1 MGNKYII
8 NVIDNIGLN
17 YYDVINILEII
28 DLGDT
33 YNIITNNGDL
43 FLYKDYL
50 NIIYNNYNDIEF
62 IEYKTDHIALNI
74 LTI

>member
-50 NIIYNNYNDIEF
+50 NIIYNNYNDIES

>member
-1 MGNKYII
+1 MDNKYII
-8 NVIDNIGLN
+8 NIIDNIGLN

-50 NIIYNNYNDIEF
+50 NIIYNNYNNIES
-62 IEYKTDHIALNI
+62 IEYKTDHMALNI

>member
-1 MGNKYII
+1 MNNKYII

-33 YNIITNNGDL
+33 YNIINNNEDL

-50 NIIYNNYNDIEF
+50 NIIYNNYNDIES

>member
-1 MGNKYII
+1 MDNKYII
-8 NVIDNIGLN
+8 NIIDNIGLN
-17 YYDVINILEII
+17 YYDVIDILEII

-50 NIIYNNYNDIEF
+50 NIIYNNYNNIES
-62 IEYKTDHIALNI
+62 IEYKTDYMALNI

>member
-1 MGNKYII
+1 MDNKYII
-8 NVIDNIGLN
+8 NIIDNIGLN
-17 YYDVINILEII
+17 YYDVIDILEII

-50 NIIYNNYNDIEF
+50 NIIYNNYNNIES
-62 IEYKTDHIALNI
+62 IEYKTDHMALNI